1 LSTLTKILIV
11 LLTLSSIFL
20 CGIVVTY
27 VANADDYRQ
36 QNKTLRTRLDLAVQ
50 KRRSAEDQLA
60 EKKDKYPQFEANKNK
75 EIASLKTKI
84 RKLENDL
91 TNTKREKANLLVKV
105 NSWVSITQDLTKTNL
120 DQRQLFEKTFEEL
133 NKVKAE
139 QIKEHK
145 ELDDVTT
152 ELNEKMAIIATLEA
166 DKKRLEEEKSQLQ
179 TKLDKFLRGLGREA
193 VVPQPVTPTKAI
205 ARPAQPVTKEI
216 GLKGLVTAVDL
227 KNSVAE
233 ISIGTA
239 RGVRKGMKF
248 YVTRGEEFICE
259 LRIHFVDAEKA
270 VGDLQL
276 VQKQPR
282 VGDSVST
289 NL

>member
-60 EKKDKYPQFEANKNK
+60 EKKDKYQQFEANKNK